1 MTPDFSI
8 HFTHFQL
15 RTMKKSL
22 IYLLILSIITLP
34 FVGCL
39 DGSGEEASGTV
50 PWGAPTEWEG
60 AGPGLP
66 NMSNQN

>member
-1 MTPDFSI
+1 
-8 HFTHFQL
+8 
-15 RTMKKSL
+15 MKKSL